1 MSSAVSIDFP
11 GNSVILL
18 ELINSQRIGGWM
30 KILKVFAVIFAG
42 VMLAGCFTVPYSGR
56 SQFIL
61 VSKTQEKELSQQA
74 WDKVLKQNPES
85 VESRYKE
92 TLERVGKKIAI
103 ASNCPDFNC
112 EFKVLNSEKPNV
124 LWLPDGKAAV
134 TSGLFKFIDNDA
146 ELAAVLA
153 HEAAHSAVRHGS
165 ERISKDMMSG
175 KGSEALNKNDTG
187 SRQLLDMYGSMTN
200 SSSELSYPAE
210 YEREADYIGLMYM
223 AKAGYDPAAAL
234 TFWKKFEK
242 AYPPAGYSHIPELE
256 RRLSEA
262 ESLYKQSKAEGGTAQ
277 SESVPKATVA
287 EKTAVDGAALLEKA
301 RTALKAGNAEE
312 LKALLLSAEKN
323 LNENPDDQKA
333 WMLYGK
339 LLTLMNNCQEN
350 NLFAEQVFAEAV
362 RLDPQDD
369 EARRYLADT
378 YYRQGFFDAALGEL
392 ELITSRGHFV
402 DPETMGLLNMC
413 YVADEQYGRGINF
426 MGKLAAE
433 YPAKD
438 DIKLQIAILAH
449 HWGNKPL
456 AVEWLRKVID
466 NPSATA
472 SNRSM
477 AEKLMYMNQ
486 EGGAQ

>member
-1 MSSAVSIDFP
+1 M
-11 GNSVILL
+11 
-18 ELINSQRIGGWM
+18 M
-30 KILKVFAVIFAG
+30 LKVSTLILAG
-42 VMLAGCFTVPYSGR
+42 ALLLAGCFTVPYSER
-56 SQFIL
+56 LQFIL
-61 VSKTQEKELSQQA
+61 VGKSQEKELAQEA
-74 WDKVLKQNPES
+74 WDKALQQSKES
-85 VESRYKE
+85 KEQRYKDV
-92 TLERVGKKIAI
+92 LERVGKNIAL
-103 ASNCPDFNC
+103 AANCPDFNC
-112 EFKVLNSEKPNV
+112 EFKVLDSEKPNV
-124 LWLPDGKAAV
+124 LWLPDGKVAV
-134 TSGLFKFIDNDA
+134 TSGLFKFIDNDS

-165 ERISKDMMSG
+165 ERISKDMVGG

-187 SRQLLDMYGSMTN
+187 ARQLLDMYGAMTN
-200 SSSELSYPAE
+200 GSSELSYPAE

-223 AKAGYDPAAAL
+223 AKAGYDPTAAL

-242 AYPPAGYSHIPELE
+242 AYPPKSYSHIPELE
-256 RRLSEA
+256 RRISEA
-262 ESLYKQSKAEGGTAQ
+262 ESLYKQSAGGTTQ
-277 SESVPKATVA
+277 SEAVPNAVVTEKAL
-287 EKTAVDGAALLEKA
+287 VDGAALLEKA
-301 RTALKAGNAEE
+301 RAALKSGNTEE
-312 LKALLLSAEKN
+312 LKDVLSSAEKN
-323 LNENPDDQKA
+323 VNENPDDPKA

-350 NLFAEQVFAEAV
+350 NLIAEQVFIEAV

-378 YYRQGFFDAALGEL
+378 YYRQALFDAALEQL

-402 DPETMGLLNMC
+402 DPPTVALLNMC

-426 MGKLAAE
+426 MEKLAAE

-449 HWGNKPL
+449 HRGNKAL

-486 EGGAQ
+486 EGGTQ